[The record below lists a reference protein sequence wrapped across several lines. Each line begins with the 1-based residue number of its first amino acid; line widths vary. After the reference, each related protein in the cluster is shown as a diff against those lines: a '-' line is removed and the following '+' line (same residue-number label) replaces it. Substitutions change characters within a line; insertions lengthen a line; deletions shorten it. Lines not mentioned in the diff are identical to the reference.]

1 MKADHPEGGRSPSA
15 TVDPR
20 LPSWIQQSA
29 RAIQWPFL
37 TQVPHAR
44 TSHKVDPV
52 SFIPLNQQVNSVSA
66 SQQLQMANMYASI
79 FSRLGSAG
87 GAGIAG
93 AETDSHPKAGAVY
106 PRSLADSLLPSQM
119 IVPRLL
125 RHLTVQIKDP
135 AEAEEVDENG
145 EDMPFDLSRRHP
157 HMSPAGQFPLNHLE
171 ELLKLANFTLDFKC
185 PEQDFHLII
194 ECLRAGIT

>member
-1 MKADHPEGGRSPSA
+1 M
-15 TVDPR
+15 
-20 LPSWIQQSA
+20 
-29 RAIQWPFL
+29 
-37 TQVPHAR
+37 
-44 TSHKVDPV
+44 
-52 SFIPLNQQVNSVSA
+52 SA

-93 AETDSHPKAGAVY
+93 AGTDSHPKAGAVY

-125 RHLTVQIKDP
+125 RHLTVQIKEDP
-135 AEAEEVDENG
+135 AEAEEVDEND

-157 HMSPAGQFPLNHLE
+157 HMSPAGQLPLNHLK
-171 ELLKLANFTLDFKC
+171 ELLKSANFTLDFTC

-194 ECLRAGIT
+194 ECLRAGLT

>member
-1 MKADHPEGGRSPSA
+1 M
-15 TVDPR
+15 
-20 LPSWIQQSA
+20 
-29 RAIQWPFL
+29 
-37 TQVPHAR
+37 
-44 TSHKVDPV
+44 
-52 SFIPLNQQVNSVSA
+52 SA

-93 AETDSHPKAGAVY
+93 AGTDSHPKAGAVY

-125 RHLTVQIKDP
+125 RHLTVQIKEDP
-135 AEAEEVDENG
+135 AEAEEVDEND

-157 HMSPAGQFPLNHLE
+157 HMSPAGQLPLNHLKE
-171 ELLKLANFTLDFKC
+171 
-185 PEQDFHLII
+185 
-194 ECLRAGIT
+194 IT